1 MSSAFISKLETAS
14 SKPSQK
20 SGAGVCSWRVKTAV
34 GFSLN
39 CREVP
44 RDRAN
49 CKLKVCSTHTNLYL
63 PLPHS
68 SASISRGERKRLM
81 VPVQD
86 AASTK
91 CLPRDLLEAVPACSG
106 AASSFVRP
114 PAVGCGS
121 LKNSLVKDT
130 VFISKMKIDVEPTVW
145 RTRPAPPTAHT
156 HCSGLAL
163 PKQKWP
169 GKV

>member
-1 MSSAFISKLETAS
+1 
-14 SKPSQK
+14 
-20 SGAGVCSWRVKTAV
+20 
-34 GFSLN
+34 
-39 CREVP
+39 
-44 RDRAN
+44 
-49 CKLKVCSTHTNLYL
+49 
-63 PLPHS
+63 
-68 SASISRGERKRLM
+68 M
-81 VPVQD
+81 VPVHD

-106 AASSFVRP
+106 AASSSVRP
-114 PAVGCGS
+114 RAVGCGS

-156 HCSGLAL
+156 YCSGSAL
-163 PKQKWP
+163 PKQKWL